1 MARGNPRKPT
11 ALKQLQGTTRPC
23 RTNPNEPMPTGPLPD
38 APPEHL
44 TAEER
49 AAWESLVGIIAPG
62 VAMNSDIAYLTLTA
76 KLFAQAMAGD
86 ISDSRLNTLER
97 MLSKFG
103 LNPSDR
109 SRIVA
114 QKEEK
119 NDRFARFAAP

>member
-1 MARGNPRKPT
+1 MARGRPRKPT
-11 ALKQLQGTTRPC
+11 KLKQLSCTLQKC
-23 RTNPNEPMPTGPLPD
+23 RTNPNEPVPTGPLPEN
-38 APPEHL
+38 PPEIL
-44 TAEER
+44 TAAER
-49 AAWESLVGIIAPG
+49 AAWESLVGIISPG

-76 KLFAQAMAGD
+76 KLYAEAMAGG

-114 QKEEK
+114 QKEVK
-119 NDRFARFAAP
+119 NERFARFDAP

>member
-1 MARGNPRKPT
+1 MARGRPRKPT
-11 ALKQLQGTTRPC
+11 AMKQLTGTLQPC
-23 RTNPNEPMPTGPLPD
+23 RTNLNEPVPTGPLPD

-44 TAEER
+44 TEAER

-62 VAMNSDIAYLTLTA
+62 VAMNSDIAYLALTA
-76 KLFAQAMAGD
+76 KLYAQAMAGD

-114 QKEEK
+114 QKEVK
-119 NDRFARFAAP
+119 NERFSRFDA

>member
-1 MARGNPRKPT
+1 MARGRPRKPT
-11 ALKQLQGTTRPC
+11 KLKQLSGTLQKC
-23 RTNPNEPMPTGPLPD
+23 RMNPNEPVPSGPLPD

-49 AAWESLVGIIAPG
+49 AAWESLLGIIAPG

-76 KLFAQAMAGD
+76 KLYAQAMAGD

-109 SRIVA
+109 SRIIA
-114 QKEEK
+114 KQEDKDDE
-119 NDRFARFAAP
+119 FAYFDT